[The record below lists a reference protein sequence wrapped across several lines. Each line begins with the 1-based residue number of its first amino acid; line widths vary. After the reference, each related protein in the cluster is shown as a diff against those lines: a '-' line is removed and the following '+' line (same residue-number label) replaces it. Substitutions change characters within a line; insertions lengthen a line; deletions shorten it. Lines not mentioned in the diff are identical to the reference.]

1 MCGGLEWQNVWTSM
15 HERSMYIQPSQ
26 SLPIKKKKKTIS
38 IVIPVRTL
46 PWIPLRSDSRSLEW
60 CGNGVFFS
68 MSTHIPWTTTNDS
81 KYIFF
86 SSEYSQP
93 PSQKVFFSL
102 FCWPKKTYKEQQIIW
117 KQSIQLLLEKEC
129 LNERKRHTYI
139 YIYIKIC
146 IHMYAQTR
154 NNTTLF
160 HHPYHKA
167 LSTQWV

>member
-1 MCGGLEWQNVWTSM
+1 MTKCMNVNAWTVHVHPTIS
-15 HERSMYIQPSQ
+15 IVADQ
-26 SLPIKKKKKTIS
+26 KKKKTIS

-129 LNERKRHTYI
+129 LNERKRHTHI
-139 YIYIKIC
+139 YIYKFVYIC
-146 IHMYAQTR
+146 MPKQGI
-154 NNTTLF
+154 TLHF
-160 HHPYHKA
+160 SITHTIRP
-167 LSTQWV
+167 